1 VQFPCARCGRAY
13 EIADELVVGRAVR
26 VACPAC
32 GNLVVHRVPAPGGA
46 LAAPPAPPP
55 PARGLAP
62 ALWEADDDDFENA
75 WSALEAPPAA
85 PPRSAGPV
93 AAPAP
98 PPSAFAPAP
107 ARPLAPKAPA
117 KPAPRRPPPPTTL
130 PDDENVPTVTAELV
144 LIRRSARRSRITAAA
159 IAIGAL
165 GALVGVGAMGLK
177 WKRQAPVAGAARGG
191 AGSSAEGAG
200 GSALSAA
207 DIAKLM
213 GRSEPEPAAA
223 GRAPAPAPAPRA
235 ADRPRHEKLAS
246 GDKGLLDLLGKK
258 GDVAVTVQDDDAAAL
273 ATTRGSLDEA
283 SIEGTLSRNSS
294 SFAACVSR
302 AVSTDPDQRLA
313 ASRVNLELTIRPSGR
328 VQKAA
333 VADKAVAGT
342 PLGQCIAQAAKRM
355 VFPGFD
361 GEPLDIVV
369 PLKLRVGL

>member
-32 GNLVVHRVPAPGGA
+32 GNLVVHRVPAGGGA

-55 PARGLAP
+55 PARELAP

-75 WSALEAPPAA
+75 WSALEAPPGARS
-85 PPRSAGPV
+85 PPASAPV

-98 PPSAFAPAP
+98 PLRAPAP
-107 ARPLAPKAPA
+107 AAAKAPKAPA
-117 KPAPRRPPPPTTL
+117 KPAVRRPPPPTAL

-144 LIRRSARRSRITAAA
+144 LIRRSARRSRLTAAA
-159 IAIGAL
+159 IAIGAV
-165 GALVGVGAMGLK
+165 GALVGVGTMGLK
-177 WKRQAPVAGAARGG
+177 WKRQGPVAGAARTG
-191 AGSSAEGAG
+191 ASASAEGAA
-200 GSALSAA
+200 GSGLSAE

-213 GRSEPEPAAA
+213 GRPAPAPPPEA
-223 GRAPAPAPAPRA
+223 RAPAPAPRA
-235 ADRPRHEKLAS
+235 ADRPRHEKLAV

-302 AVSTDPDQRLA
+302 AVSADPDQRLA
-313 ASRVNLELTIRPSGR
+313 ANRVSLELTIRPSGR

-333 VADKAVAGT
+333 VTDKAVAGT
-342 PLGQCIAQAAKRM
+342 PLGQCISQAAKRM